1 MAFELKQL
9 RQVVA
14 LAEHGSFVRA
24 AAALHMS
31 QPALSRSIQ
40 NLEARFGSELFL
52 RSSGGAVP
60 SDLGRLYIERARDLL
75 RMADELD
82 REAVSHGNLRTGRVA
97 VGGGPYPAEAVL
109 ARAAAK
115 FVQQYPGVV
124 VQVLS
129 RNWDELARQLR
140 SRELDFFVAETSTL
154 QREPD
159 LEISPMPA
167 AHPLYFVARAGHPL
181 AANRDAIRV
190 GRAGMASRFA
200 KPRTAAHPRSDACG
214 ATHHLKAIRGL
225 PARSRRSS
233 ATQSPQPSES
243 CWTRTRPP
251 RRSRPALRRN
261 SRAARWCCSGRNH
274 GCTCTMESSASG
286 VGHRH
291 RLPKGSWSLC
301 SKPNARWN
309 ARKRGWLPGLRR
321 TAPRAANAAS
331 RDRSRQ
337 PVRHDPTHLRQ
348 HRVVLGARRRR
359 ADRRLVE
366 SGNQ

>member
-40 NLEARFGSELFL
+40 KLEARFGSELFL
-52 RSSGGAVP
+52 RSSGGVVP
-60 SDLGRLYIERARDLL
+60 SDLGRLYVERARDLL

-109 ARAAAK
+109 ARAAAR
-115 FVQQYPGVV
+115 FIQQHPGVV

-167 AHPLYFVARAGHPL
+167 AHSLYFVARAGHPL
-181 AANRDAIRV
+181 SANGNAAVSDVLGWPVVSPGRV
-190 GRAGMASRFA
+190 PPRILDPMLAAQRVASRQHGSVRPFPSIECDALAAA
-200 KPRTAAHPRSDACG
+200 KRIVLDSDAVTASILSCV
-214 ATHHLKAIRGL
+214 ATELESGRFVLLCQEPWMHLHYGIVRLKGRPYTQVAEKLLEFVLKAEREVEQQEMGL
-225 PARSRRSS
+225 VARFARDGDRPGG
-233 ATQSPQPSES
+233 QQP
-243 CWTRTRPP
+243 
-251 RRSRPALRRN
+251 
-261 SRAARWCCSGRNH
+261 
-274 GCTCTMESSASG
+274 
-286 VGHRH
+286 
-291 RLPKGSWSLC
+291 
-301 SKPNARWN
+301 
-309 ARKRGWLPGLRR
+309 
-321 TAPRAANAAS
+321 AAS
-331 RDRSRQ
+331 
-337 PVRHDPTHLRQ
+337 P
-348 HRVVLGARRRR
+348 A
-359 ADRRLVE
+359 
-366 SGNQ
+366 